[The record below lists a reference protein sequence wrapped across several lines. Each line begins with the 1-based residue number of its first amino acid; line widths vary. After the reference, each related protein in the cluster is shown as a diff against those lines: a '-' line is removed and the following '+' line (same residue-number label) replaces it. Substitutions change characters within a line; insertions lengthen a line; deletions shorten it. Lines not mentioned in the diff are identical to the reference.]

1 MFCISGRLWEVVTYV
16 QELVSCGASTIL
28 SNNSNVIG
36 EGGQTLGILI
46 LSYTKCRFHV
56 C

>member
-16 QELVSCGASTIL
+16 QELVSCGGSTIL

-36 EGGQTLGILI
+36 KGGQTLGILI

-56 C
+56 Y